1 MARRFR
7 LRASRR
13 RLIGALVVLVAAS
26 GLAWVGL
33 HIVLPF
39 PYANIVEAQ
48 ARRNG
53 LDPAL
58 VAAVIRVE
66 SGYQPDVV
74 SDRGARG
81 LMQIMPETARW
92 IRQHGGGQPAAHI
105 NLSNPG
111 QNIALGSW
119 FLAYLL
125 GRYAHNTVLA
135 LAAYNSGPAV
145 TDGWIRRRIL
155 TFHSR
160 NGNAI
165 PYPETRY
172 FVARVLRYSRWYR
185 MMYGIP
191 RPTHNGGGG

>member
-1 MARRFR
+1 MAGRFR

-13 RLIGALVVLVAAS
+13 RLIELALVLALVAW
-26 GLAWVGL
+26 LAWVGL
-33 HIVLPF
+33 HILLPF
-39 PYANIVEAQ
+39 PYANIIQSQ
-48 ARRNG
+48 ARKYA

-66 SGYQPDVV
+66 SGYRTDAV
-74 SDRGARG
+74 SDRGAVG
-81 LMQIMPETARW
+81 LMQIMPTTARW
-92 IRQHGGGQPAAHI
+92 IRQHGGGLPTAQL
-105 NLSNPG
+105 NLANPE

-125 GRYAHNTVLA
+125 GRYANNPVLA

-145 TDGWIRRRIL
+145 TDGWITQRRL

-160 NGNAI
+160 NGNSI

-172 FVARVLRYSRWYR
+172 FVARVLRYRRWYR
-185 MMYGIP
+185 LTYGIP
-191 RPTHNGGGG
+191 RTTHNGRGG